1 MVCGGKR
8 KGRSLRFT
16 VYSLRFFSLKHFEK
30 TFVINERDGYSVT

>member
-8 KGRSLRFT
+8 KGRSLRF
-16 VYSLRFFSLKHFEK
+16 SSLKHFEK